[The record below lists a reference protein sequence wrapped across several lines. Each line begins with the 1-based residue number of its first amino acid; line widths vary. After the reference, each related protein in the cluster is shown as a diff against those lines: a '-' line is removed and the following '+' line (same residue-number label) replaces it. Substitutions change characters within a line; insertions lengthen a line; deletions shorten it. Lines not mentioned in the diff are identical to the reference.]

1 MKPTKTTIAA
11 GVIALILATS
21 LMAQEAADPASMM
34 CKDYLALDADAM
46 MQATAAFRTDAM
58 AASMFG
64 DVTDQEAMMKLM
76 ADCEK
81 MPDMTLM
88 DSMHMNM

>member
-11 GVIALILATS
+11 GVIALILATP
-21 LMAQEAADPASMM
+21 LLAQEAADPASMM

>member
-1 MKPTKTTIAA
+1 MKPTKTALAA
-11 GVIALILATS
+11 GMIALILAMP
-21 LMAQEAADPASMM
+21 LQAQEATDSASMM
-34 CKDYLALDADAM
+34 CKYYLALDADAM
-46 MQATAAFRTDAM
+46 METTTAFRTDPM

-64 DVTDQEAMMKLM
+64 DVADEEAMMKLM
-76 ADCEK
+76 ADCAK